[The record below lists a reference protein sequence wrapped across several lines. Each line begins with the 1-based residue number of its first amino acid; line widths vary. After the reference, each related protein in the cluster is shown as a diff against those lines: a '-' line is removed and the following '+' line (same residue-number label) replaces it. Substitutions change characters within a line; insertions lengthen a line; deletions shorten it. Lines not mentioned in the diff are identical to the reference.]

1 MNFFESIKSCF
12 IRYTDFSGRSMRS
25 EYWNFTVFVSIL
37 YIVAELIDVKI
48 AGVPYLDYYGM
59 GTATIIL
66 TIVTVVPETA
76 VSIRRLHDINKSSWW
91 ILLAL
96 TVIGIIP
103 LIYWV
108 CKKGDEKENRFGKNP
123 LSN

>member
-12 IRYTDFSGRSMRS
+12 IKYTDFSGRSMRS

-48 AGVPYLDYYGM
+48 AGVPYLDYYGF
-59 GTATIIL
+59 GTLMIIL
-66 TIVTVVPETA
+66 TIVTIVPEIA
-76 VSIRRLHDINKSSWW
+76 VSVRRLHDINKSGWW
-91 ILLAL
+91 LLLSL

-108 CKKGDEKENRFGKNP
+108 CKKSDEKENRFGKNP

>member
-25 EYWNFTVFVSIL
+25 EYWNFAVFIIVL
-37 YIVAELIDVKI
+37 TIVADYLDAKI
-48 AGVPYLDYYGM
+48 AGVSYLDYYGF
-59 GTATIIL
+59 GTLSIIL
-66 TIVTVVPETA
+66 TIVTIVPSTA
-76 VSIRRLHDINKSSWW
+76 VSIRRLHDINKSGWW
-91 ILLAL
+91 LLLAL

-103 LIYWV
+103 LIYWA
-108 CKKGDEKENRFGKNP
+108 CKKSDEKENRFGKNP

>member
-12 IRYTDFSGRSMRS
+12 IKYTDFSGRSMRS
-25 EYWNFTVFVSIL
+25 EYWNYTVFI
-37 YIVAELIDVKI
+37 IVLSFVVDFLDVKI
-48 AGVPYLDYYGM
+48 AGVSYLDYYGF
-59 GTATIIL
+59 GTLSIIL
-66 TIVTVVPETA
+66 TIVTIVPSTA
-76 VSIRRLHDINKSSWW
+76 VSIRRLHDINKSGWW
-91 ILLAL
+91 LLLAL

-108 CKKGDEKENRFGKNP
+108 CKKSDEKENRFGKNP

>member
-12 IRYTDFSGRSMRS
+12 IKYTDFSGRSMRS
-25 EYWNFTVFVSIL
+25 EYWNYTVFIIVLS
-37 YIVAELIDVKI
+37 IVAELLDVKI
-48 AGVPYLDYYGM
+48 AGVPYLDYYGF
-59 GTATIIL
+59 GTLSIIL
-66 TIVTVVPETA
+66 TIVTIVPSTA
-76 VSIRRLHDINKSSWW
+76 VSIRRLHDINKSGWW
-91 ILLAL
+91 LLLAL

-108 CKKGDEKENRFGKNP
+108 CKKSDEKENRFGKNP

>member
-25 EYWNFTVFVSIL
+25 EYWNFFVFVSIL
-37 YIVAELIDVKI
+37 YIVAEYLDVKI
-48 AGVPYLDYYGM
+48 AGVPYLDYYGF
-59 GTATIIL
+59 GTLIIIL
-66 TIVTVVPETA
+66 TIVTIVPETA
-76 VSIRRLHDINKSSWW
+76 VSIRRLHDINKSAWW
-91 ILLAL
+91 LLLAL

-108 CKKGDEKENRFGKNP
+108 CKKSDEKENRFGKNP

>member
-25 EYWNFTVFVSIL
+25 EYWNFAVFIIVL
-37 YIVAELIDVKI
+37 TIVADYLDAKI
-48 AGVPYLDYYGM
+48 AGVSYLDYYGF
-59 GTATIIL
+59 GTLSIIL
-66 TIVTVVPETA
+66 TIVTIVPSIA
-76 VSIRRLHDINKSSWW
+76 VSIRRLHDINKSGWW
-91 ILLAL
+91 LLLAL

-108 CKKGDEKENRFGKNP
+108 CKKSDEKENRFGKNP

>member
-25 EYWNFTVFVSIL
+25 EYWNFAVFVSIL
-37 YIVAELIDVKI
+37 YIVAEYLDVKI
-48 AGVPYLDYYGM
+48 AGVPYLDYYGF
-59 GTATIIL
+59 GTLIIIL
-66 TIVTVVPETA
+66 TIVTIVPETA
-76 VSIRRLHDINKSSWW
+76 VSIRRLHDINKSGWW
-91 ILLAL
+91 LLLSL

>member
-25 EYWNFTVFVSIL
+25 EYWNFAVFVSIL
-37 YIVAELIDVKI
+37 YIVAEYLDVKI
-48 AGVPYLDYYGM
+48 AGVPYLDYYGF
-59 GTATIIL
+59 GTLIIIL
-66 TIVTVVPETA
+66 TIVTIVPETA
-76 VSIRRLHDINKSSWW
+76 VSIRRLHDINKSGWW
-91 ILLAL
+91 LLLSL

-103 LIYWV
+103 LIYWA
-108 CKKGDEKENRFGKNP
+108 CKKSDEKENRFGKNP

>member
-1 MNFFESIKSCF
+1 
-12 IRYTDFSGRSMRS
+12 MRS

-103 LIYWV
+103 LIYWA
-108 CKKGDEKENRFGKNP
+108 CKKSDEKENRFGKNP

>member
-25 EYWNFTVFVSIL
+25 EYWNFAVFIIVL
-37 YIVAELIDVKI
+37 TIVADYLDAKI
-48 AGVPYLDYYGM
+48 AGVSYLDYYGF
-59 GTATIIL
+59 GTLSIIL
-66 TIVTVVPETA
+66 TIVTIVPSTA
-76 VSIRRLHDINKSSWW
+76 VSIRRLHDINKSGWW
-91 ILLAL
+91 LLLAL

-108 CKKGDEKENRFGKNP
+108 CKKSDEKENRFGKNP